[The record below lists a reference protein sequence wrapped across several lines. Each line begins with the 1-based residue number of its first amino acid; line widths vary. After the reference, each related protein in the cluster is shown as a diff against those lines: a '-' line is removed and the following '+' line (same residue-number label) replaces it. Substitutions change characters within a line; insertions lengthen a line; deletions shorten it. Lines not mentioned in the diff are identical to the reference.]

1 MTSPPGGSAASSLQ
15 WEQHF
20 VLAGLPGGLGI
31 MYEKLLGRFLNCSGR
46 LLKLK
51 KRATKKLDLFFFMRQ
66 PLYLLPLLYK

>member
-1 MTSPPGGSAASSLQ
+1 
-15 WEQHF
+15 
-20 VLAGLPGGLGI
+20 
-31 MYEKLLGRFLNCSGR
+31 MYEKLLGRLLNCSGR